1 MTSAGQVAAFAGVI
15 ALAAASPGPDFAV
28 VVRRSMMAGR
38 WHGLVAGLGVATGV
52 FVWSVAAAMGVA
64 ALLEASAVAFTVV
77 KLAGAAYLLWL
88 GVTALLAARRG
99 GDSPRFEDT
108 PRAAARPWVSYRD
121 GVLCN
126 VFNPK
131 CGVFFMAVLPQFV
144 PMDGRPADVLLLSSV
159 AVLVTVAWFAT
170 VATLVAALRR
180 VLSRPRIRRT
190 LDALTGAVLIA
201 LGLRLATTSA

>member
-1 MTSAGQVAAFAGVI
+1 MTTVGQLTAFAGVI

-28 VVRRSMMAGR
+28 VVRRAMVAGR
-38 WHGLVAGLGVATGV
+38 RHGAVAGLGVATGV

-64 ALLEASAVAFTVV
+64 ALLQASAVAFTVV

-88 GVTALLAARRG
+88 GLGALLAARRG
-99 GDSPRFEDT
+99 G
-108 PRAAARPWVSYRD
+108 AAPELAAGRDAGARLWTSYRD

-144 PMDGRPADVLLLSSV
+144 PIDGRPADVLLLSTV
-159 AVLVTVAWFAT
+159 AVVITVAWFT
-170 VATLVAALRR
+170 VVATLVAALRR
-180 VLSRPRIRRT
+180 VLARPRVRRG
-190 LDALTGAVLIA
+190 LDALTGAVLVA
-201 LGLRLATTSA
+201 LGVRLAVTSA

>member
-1 MTSAGQVAAFAGVI
+1 MTSAGQAAAFAGVI
-15 ALAAASPGPDFAV
+15 ALAAISPGPDFAV
-28 VVRRSMMAGR
+28 VVRRSVVAGR
-38 WHGLVAGLGVATGV
+38 RHGVVAGLGVATGV

-64 ALLEASAVAFTVV
+64 AVLEASAVAFTVV

-99 GDSPRFEDT
+99 GAAPEITTDRDT
-108 PRAAARPWVSYRD
+108 DVRLWVSYRN

-144 PMDGRPADVLLLSSV
+144 PIDGRPADVLLLSSV
-159 AVLVTVAWFAT
+159 AVIVTISWFT
-170 VATLVAALRR
+170 VVATLVAALRR
-180 VLSRPRIRRT
+180 VLARPRVRRAV
-190 LDALTGAVLIA
+190 DAATGAVLVA
-201 LGLRLATTSA
+201 LGLRLATAGA